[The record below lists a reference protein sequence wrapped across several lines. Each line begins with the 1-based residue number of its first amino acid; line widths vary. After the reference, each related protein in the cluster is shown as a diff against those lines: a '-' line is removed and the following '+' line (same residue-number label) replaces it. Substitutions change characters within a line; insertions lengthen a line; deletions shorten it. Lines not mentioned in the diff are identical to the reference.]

1 MFLPRAGLI
10 DFLISSQAA
19 KRVGLEF
26 VAHEGL
32 SGTARIA
39 DKSGRHNSSKLTGE
53 EKHLWLAFKLH
64 LQP

>member
-19 KRVGLEF
+19 KRLGLEF

-32 SGTARIA
+32 LRRYPEQQGSLTNLVDTTAQ
-39 DKSGRHNSSKLTGE
+39 N
-53 EKHLWLAFKLH
+53 
-64 LQP
+64 